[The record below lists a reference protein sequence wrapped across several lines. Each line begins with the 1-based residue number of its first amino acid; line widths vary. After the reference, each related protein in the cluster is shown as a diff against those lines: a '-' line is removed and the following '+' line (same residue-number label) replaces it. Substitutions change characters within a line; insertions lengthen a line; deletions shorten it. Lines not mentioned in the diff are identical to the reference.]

1 MSGGE
6 WKCVWVGNL
15 LCYKFIHIVYGY
27 VDELV
32 AKPAHLQPSEAKETV
47 SK

>member
-1 MSGGE
+1 MCVGGE
-6 WKCVWVGNL
+6 VGGGGGRVAIN
-15 LCYKFIHIVYGY
+15 Y

-32 AKPAHLQPSEAKETV
+32 AKQAHVQPSGSQG

>member
-1 MSGGE
+1 MGVGGE
-6 WKCVWVGNL
+6 VGGGGGVAIN
-15 LCYKFIHIVYGY
+15 Y

-32 AKPAHLQPSEAKETV
+32 AKQAHVQPSEAKETV